1 MPSLHSLAPAFVC
14 PFAPPRLNP
23 GSLNTIHIFNICYVL
38 CIVHNNIIWIWQ
50 VIYNQLLTAIVVI
63 QGTDLFQKI
72 WDLVVDA
79 PIIQP
84 LTVVLKNNLSSIDR
98 KGERGAGPS
107 LLVGQSRCNNAS
119 ETFRSKISH
128 YASLLSVS
136 QKLVT
141 ATGIEKASLRSHT
154 HGCCQGVWEGCVE
167 LGRWWLEVGC
177 HTVEG
182 AGFRTRLVVERN
194 VANVWKG
201 QHAWVKEQESRKG
214 LGRLTTHGCASCNS
228 SPLLNHA
235 WQPLIT
241 TGCEG
246 LDECALAYSSALCIA
261 GSMYHSKISPAGTAL
276 ATHGHASS
284 ARCDC
289 DQRVAVLSCL
299 RHSEDRMS

>member
-1 MPSLHSLAPAFVC
+1 MQARPSAA
-14 PFAPPRLNP
+14 
-23 GSLNTIHIFNICYVL
+23 GSRIT
-38 CIVHNNIIWIWQ
+38 
-50 VIYNQLLTAIVVI
+50 LL
-63 QGTDLFQKI
+63 F
-72 WDLVVDA
+72 
-79 PIIQP
+79 
-84 LTVVLKNNLSSIDR
+84 
-98 KGERGAGPS
+98 
-107 LLVGQSRCNNAS
+107 C
-119 ETFRSKISH
+119 
-128 YASLLSVS
+128 SVS

-141 ATGIEKASLRSHT
+141 ATRIKKASLRSHS
-154 HGCCQGVWEGCVE
+154 HGCCQEAWEGCVE

-289 DQRVAVLSCL
+289 DHRVAALSCL
-299 RHSEDRMS
+299 RHSEDRMSYDKARWSFARRRSRPWPVVWKAWGDPRSAAAQLNITPNN